1 MLKNPEDQFSDV
13 EANKLFLKNHL
24 QNPRRTY
31 QTDVTKHPNPL
42 APEDEYDLGDYDNIA
57 STVSASLEF
66 TLQYLTRRISRSDLL
81 LFRSRFPS
89 FSLHAQAYQ
98 DDRNEDEEMYEEDH
112 AQVDQAGDED
122 EAD

>member
-1 MLKNPEDQFSDV
+1 M
-13 EANKLFLKNHL
+13 
-24 QNPRRTY
+24 T
-31 QTDVTKHPNPL
+31 
-42 APEDEYDLGDYDNIA
+42 LGI
-57 STVSASLEF
+57 TT
-66 TLQYLTRRISRSDLL
+66 TLQVQSLPALNSLYLTRRISRSDLL